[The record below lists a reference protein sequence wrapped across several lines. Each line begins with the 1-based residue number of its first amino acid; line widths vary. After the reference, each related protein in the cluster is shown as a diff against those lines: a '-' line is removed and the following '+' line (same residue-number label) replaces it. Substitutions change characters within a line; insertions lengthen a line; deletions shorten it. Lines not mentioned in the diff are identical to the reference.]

1 MKTQFK
7 DSFFNMNRE
16 LHKLLL
22 ELDYKFEVEL
32 DDYFKYDE
40 ESKDELAYTIVEYFM
55 PYIKSH
61 PFALSNVIR
70 ALKVMVDDSEYYEE
84 YERADLFNRCR
95 IKYEQ
100 MTFL

>member
-1 MKTQFK
+1 
-7 DSFFNMNRE
+7 MNRE

-40 ESKDELAYTIVEYFM
+40 QSKEELSFAVVEYFM
-55 PYIKSH
+55 PYVKSY
-61 PFALSNVIR
+61 PYALSNLIR
-70 ALKVMVDDSEYYEE
+70 ALKVTIDESEHYEE

-95 IKYEQ
+95 IKCEQ
-100 MTFL
+100 LTFL

>member
-1 MKTQFK
+1 MKIQFK
-7 DSFFNMNRE
+7 DSLFNMNRE

-40 ESKDELAYTIVEYFM
+40 ESKDELALAIVEYFI

-61 PFALSNVIR
+61 PYALSNVLWG
-70 ALKVMVDDSEYYEE
+70 LKLMIDEAEHYEE

-95 IKYEQ
+95 IKYEK
-100 MTFL
+100 TFL

>member
-1 MKTQFK
+1 MKIQFK
-7 DSFFNMNRE
+7 GLFFNMNRE

-40 ESKDELAYTIVEYFM
+40 ESKQELTLSIVEYFI

-61 PFALSNVIR
+61 PHALSNLIR
-70 ALKVMVDDSEYYEE
+70 ALKVMVDESEHYEE

-95 IKYEQ
+95 LKYEELA
-100 MTFL
+100 FL